1 MLLLKLSHFKSGAA
15 AISPEK
21 RVFQAAAGIRSRGRR
36 SDCRFQQQ
44 TALAPD
50 ESPARREKRRE
61 WAKTHAFWRMI
72 FIIQP
77 LG

>member
-1 MLLLKLSHFKSGAA
+1 MLLLKLSNFKSGAA

-21 RVFQAAAGIRSRGRR
+21 RVFQAGAGIRSRGRR